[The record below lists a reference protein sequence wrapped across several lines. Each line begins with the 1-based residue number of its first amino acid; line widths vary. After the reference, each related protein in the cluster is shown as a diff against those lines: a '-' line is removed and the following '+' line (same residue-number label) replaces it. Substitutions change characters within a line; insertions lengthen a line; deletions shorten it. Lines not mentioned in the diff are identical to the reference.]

1 MKTPHLNY
9 TIKYLEE
16 FIACEDKDSIY
27 PDIDPTKEKLEE
39 YKAIK
44 QALSIHDVSQRE
56 FKVGDFVWFNGEIW
70 QINELYKEE
79 KGAEVK
85 KVNST
90 ETRYPNLDNISHFS

>member
-1 MKTPHLNY
+1 MREEIDKIFKAYEKHCISKSEMKEQLLN
-9 TIKYLEE
+9 L
-16 FIACEDKDSIY
+16 
-27 PDIDPTKEKLEE
+27 
-39 YKAIK
+39 
-44 QALSIHDVSQRE
+44 HNVSQRE

-90 ETRYPNLDNISHFS
+90 ETRYPNLDDISHFG